1 MAIEG
6 DQATQWRTLR
16 EHLRGQLERPRPVP
30 TPWAELTE
38 LAELNHRH
46 KVGMIARRGSREA
59 KIGRDTAVHAARSGV
74 PTVLYTGYPPVTV
87 PDALVVDV
95 TPNPTAADVNA
106 KARRPIGGRKAGL
119 IVIERYE
126 RLHPEPRPPADPDD
140 PAHDPCDDPAE
151 PLSWGDQLMWS
162 VRDIRTDVPVLFT
175 TVVTP
180 VPDLSLRLPEWLD
193 VDHPAMV
200 MTDVCKPTLVLARR
214 DHLTVEARL
223 EVDPHEYRTGSRT
236 LLSWA
241 PLPLQP

>member
-6 DQATQWRTLR
+6 DQAAHKRTLR
-16 EHLRGQLERPRPVP
+16 ERLYGDLENSRPVP
-30 TPWAELTE
+30 TPWPELTE

-46 KVGMIARRGSREA
+46 KVGMIAQRGSREA
-59 KIGRDTAVHAARSGV
+59 KIGRDTAVHAARAGV

-87 PDALVVDV
+87 PDALVVDA

-106 KARRPIGGRKAGL
+106 KAQRLIGGRKPGL

-126 RLHPEPRPPADPDD
+126 RLHPEPRPPADPVY
-140 PAHDPCDDPAE
+140 DPCDDPAE
-151 PLSWGDQLMWS
+151 LLSWGDQLMWS
-162 VRDIRTDVPVLFT
+162 VRDIRTDIPMLFT

-180 VPDLSLRLPEWLD
+180 APDLSRRLPQWLD
-193 VDHPAMV
+193 VDHPAVV

-241 PLPLQP
+241 PLPVQP